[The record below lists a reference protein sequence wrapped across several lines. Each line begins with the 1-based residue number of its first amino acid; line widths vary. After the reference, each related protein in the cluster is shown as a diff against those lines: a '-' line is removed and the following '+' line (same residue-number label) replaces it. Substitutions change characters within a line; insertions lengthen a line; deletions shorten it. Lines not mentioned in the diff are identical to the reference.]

1 MKKITGVLLI
11 LFFSFI
17 FSGCSMLSKNKKQSS
32 TLDINQNNI
41 PTPMLTPTPS
51 PKNKSS
57 IQNQDIFAA
66 IKTNK
71 GEIIIKLYS
80 KEAPKTVANFL
91 KKIDSSFYNNL
102 IFHRVVPDFVIQ
114 GGDPLGNGTG
124 GGKITSEINSIPFKR
139 GSIGLAR
146 GPIKEVSNDS
156 QFYICLEDESCSHLT
171 NEYVNFGEVVSGMEV
186 VDSIQMGD
194 KILEITSKTK

>member
-11 LFFSFI
+11 LFSSFI
-17 FSGCSMLSKNKKQSS
+17 FTGCSILSNNKDQSGQ
-32 TLDINQNNI
+32 LNINQNNI
-41 PTPMLTPTPS
+41 PTPMLTPTPNQ
-51 PKNKSS
+51 KNESS
-57 IQNQDIFAA
+57 VKNQDIFAA

-91 KKIDSSFYNNL
+91 KKMDSSFYNNL

-156 QFYICLEDESCSHLT
+156 QFYICLEDENCSHLT